1 MKSLFKKNY
10 IIRDVSNKCESYDF
24 AQRIL
29 RIIKNAEINDINSQL
44 NMIYINIDLDLR
56 MFL

>member
-1 MKSLFKKNY
+1 MQNVL
-10 IIRDVSNKCESYDF
+10 NKCEFRDF

-29 RIIKNAEINDINSQL
+29 RIVKDVEINDVSSQL